1 MTTSLPSEIIA
12 DILIRLPVKDLL
24 RYRCVSKPWCSLID
38 SPDFIKW
45 HLNHSK
51 ETYSNAGLV
60 LNWSDIYWVDLDN
73 LNSVVELNHPID
85 FEGGTEVLGSCNGL
99 LVLFNSYDDVALWN
113 PFTKRYR
120 NLPNTELEF
129 AGKDFCIC
137 QYIIY
142 GFGYDPIHD
151 DYKLIR
157 LVQYIGDE
165 DDSFDS
171 EVKVYSLKTKS
182 WKRIKDFPYYL
193 CYKNAYG
200 VLVDNALHWVVSR
213 KPESDVSNLIGA
225 FDIVS
230 EEYYVVPQ
238 PDFVDCD
245 FHMTLNVLG
254 SCLCLIANYTS
265 DQSSYF
271 WETKAD
277 RIDIW
282 VMKEYGVKESWTKL
296 YSMVQS
302 DEISSF
308 GYVYPVTYLKPR
320 GTKILMDQDS
330 KKFILYDLERNK
342 AENVIIPGMPNQFD
356 ECVCLQSLVG
366 LGGRDGEISG
376 KKAEKLR
383 RKRKLKK
390 KLKRKEEEV
399 AKKDDFLSK
408 GFKLVL

>member
-38 SPDFIKW
+38 SPDFIKR

-171 EVKVYSLKTKS
+171 E
-182 WKRIKDFPYYL
+182 
-193 CYKNAYG
+193 NAYG

-320 GTKILMDQDS
+320 GNKILMDQDS
-330 KKFILYDLERNK
+330 KKGWGNLWKE
-342 AENVIIPGMPNQFD
+342 
-356 ECVCLQSLVG
+356 
-366 LGGRDGEISG
+366 GRET
-376 KKAEKLR
+376 R
-383 RKRKLKK
+383 RKRKLQK

-399 AKKDDFLSK
+399 AKNISFQFQ
-408 GFKLVL
+408 GTIQGLVDVNHGTDQD